1 MRRTGEQQR
10 AYLSEIAIA
19 LKRQGFTVQTEDN
32 GLLPVKWNG
41 QPLCRISADG
51 VVRYDSQTVSDFDL
65 DDALAEATSVT
76 MTVTEYMRL
85 MEQAPDLKASGL
97 ESGFKLL
104 GEFNDVVLA
113 CRMTRFGANFV
124 TWNWDRDHSSVDN
137 GHYFMENYKGAK
149 QDLAVRS
156 GLVRKEQIFTPE
168 QLIEVYR
175 SILDALESDHPI
187 TDARREILESVAV
200 GIESIVPDVDERVYK
215 SAQEDQELEGEQHG
229 QTLLM

>member
-19 LKRQGFTVQTEDN
+19 LKRKGFTVQTEEN

-41 QPLCRISADG
+41 QPLCRINADG

-65 DDALAEATSVT
+65 DNALAKATSVT
-76 MTVTEYMRL
+76 MTVTEYMKL

-104 GEFNDVVLA
+104 GEFNDVILA
-113 CRMTRFGANFV
+113 GRMTRFGVNFV

-149 QDLAVRS
+149 QDLRIHPETMLLVKDMCPKDNCFRVHLPRTGGKSGCSCQARELSGIHLPTATRTEVRS
-156 GLVRKEQIFTPE
+156 PW
-168 QLIEVYR
+168 
-175 SILDALESDHPI
+175 
-187 TDARREILESVAV
+187 AV
-200 GIESIVPDVDERVYK
+200 HRP
-215 SAQEDQELEGEQHG
+215 
-229 QTLLM
+229 